1 MTTSRYK
8 SALKA
13 SGVHFLASLL
23 VALLV
28 GALVF
33 LVWYPHPYRAMSGG
47 TELFF
52 LVMGVDIVCGPL
64 LTLVLFNPAKPR
76 RELFVDLGLV
86 VVVQLAALGYGLWTV
101 HQARPLYLVHE
112 VDRFKVIALA
122 DIHASAESEQ
132 ELAKLPQALQPQL
145 FTGPQPVGLREA
157 SKEEREKVMFESV
170 QGGRDYGE
178 RPAFYVAYDAAQ
190 AAKAYAK
197 AKPLDGFVKKFPAKQ
212 AAVQADITQLQTTS
226 GAGAGAGSDLTQWRF
241 LPVMARQDWVAVLN
255 AQGQI
260 VGYLRGDGF

>member
-1 MTTSRYK
+1 MISSRYK

-13 SGVHFLASLL
+13 SGIHFLSSLL
-23 VALLV
+23 VAAIV

-33 LVWYPHPYRAMSGG
+33 LVWYPHPYRTMSGG

-52 LVMGVDIVCGPL
+52 LVMAVDIVCGPL

-76 RELFVDLGLV
+76 RELLMDLSIV
-86 VVVQLAALGYGLWTV
+86 VVLQLVALAYGMWTV

-122 DIHASAESEQ
+122 DVDAA
-132 ELAKLPQALQPQL
+132 ELAKLPEALQPQL
-145 FTGPQPVGLREA
+145 FKGPQTVGLKEA

-178 RPAFYVAYDAAQ
+178 RPGFYVAYDAAQ
-190 AAKAYAK
+190 AAKTYAV
-197 AKPLDGFVKKFPAKQ
+197 AKPLEKFLKKLPAKQ
-212 AAVQADITQLQTTS
+212 VELDKLTAQSGTRLEQL
-226 GAGAGAGSDLTQWRF
+226 RY
-241 LPVMARQDWVAVLN
+241 LPVLARQDWVAVLDPK
-255 AQGQI
+255 GEI
-260 VGYLRGDGF
+260 VGYVQGDGF

>member
-1 MTTSRYK
+1 MISSRYK

-13 SGVHFLASLL
+13 SGIHFLASLL
-23 VALLV
+23 VAAIV

-76 RELFVDLGLV
+76 RELVTDLSLI
-86 VVVQLAALGYGLWTV
+86 VVVQLAALAYGMWTV

-122 DIHASAESEQ
+122 DVDAV
-132 ELAKLPQALQPQL
+132 ELNKLPEALQPQL
-145 FTGPQPVGLREA
+145 FKGPQTVGLREA

-178 RPAFYVAYDAAQ
+178 RPGFYVAYDAVQ
-190 AAKAYAK
+190 AIKTYAK
-197 AKPLDGFVKKFPAKQ
+197 ARPLENLLKKLPTK
-212 AAVQADITQLQTTS
+212 QADIAKLQTLSAANTAAS
-226 GAGAGAGSDLTQWRF
+226 LAQWRY
-241 LPVMARQDWVAVLN
+241 LPVLARQDWVAVLN
-255 AQGQI
+255 EQGQI
-260 VGYLRGDGF
+260 VGYVQGDGF